1 MNMPMS
7 RVQETVVTYDSM
19 VQHCGDEPGAY
30 VPVSCTGYVPVSGMP
45 ISDESF
51 DGMQDD
57 DFFAEEDD
65 MSRRTSPFSY
75 SSLSGRTTRARR
87 TGSVPFHVGQR
98 ITDWVPSSDD
108 DECSGILSAF
118 LAAPKKLHARST
130 VNTLL
135 GSLYVNLMGGEPS
148 IYSTKA
154 SFSKW
159 WHKKVSSERHAQ
171 KFDCLSMDETPPV
184 LPALEASCIKVEK
197 KMKQKADLPRLTIG
211 DFDRIPSYLP
221 VDKER
226 CYNDQQYAGAIRFLA
241 LIAEQFAEGPFNLDK
256 RYRDAVN
263 LLAGRT
269 VRVSYSFPEELLYAR
284 TLIGRLQAAAAA
296 PVAAAPVKKKP
307 QFLLPK
313 KHKKGPKA
321 EKNYTAN
328 LSLVS
333 TNPARRSIRCPQQVS
348 ETDLTTTTHGT
359 RTAIDLRS
367 GCCIPQI
374 PSLSLLF
381 HLLIIT

>member
-1 MNMPMS
+1 MS

-30 VPVSCTGYVPVSGMP
+30 VPVSWTGYVPVSGMP

-159 WHKKVSSERHAQ
+159 WLTLNFLL
-171 KFDCLSMDETPPV
+171 KFILFFLSVFSAGHQTKCN
-184 LPALEASCIKVEK
+184 LFNYYYHIFSIYLLE
-197 KMKQKADLPRLTIG
+197 L
-211 DFDRIPSYLP
+211 
-221 VDKER
+221 
-226 CYNDQQYAGAIRFLA
+226 FL
-241 LIAEQFAEGPFNLDK
+241 I
-256 RYRDAVN
+256 RYR
-263 LLAGRT
+263 
-269 VRVSYSFPEELLYAR
+269 PH
-284 TLIGRLQAAAAA
+284 LI
-296 PVAAAPVKKKP
+296 
-307 QFLLPK
+307 
-313 KHKKGPKA
+313 
-321 EKNYTAN
+321 
-328 LSLVS
+328 SLD
-333 TNPARRSIRCPQQVS
+333 I
-348 ETDLTTTTHGT
+348 
-359 RTAIDLRS
+359 
-367 GCCIPQI
+367 
-374 PSLSLLF
+374 
-381 HLLIIT
+381 